1 MKCTTNRKIISK
13 LFGRLAWCWICINVL
28 DIFIMLLRRKNV
40 QRFFSSE
47 PIIYFSHFVSS
58 KNMIFGKTLVKK
70 KSRNPIHIY
79 FKKYPKLFFS
89 NRIGLF
95 WFRFP
100 PVLFARGYWF
110 CGSSMGWGLRPRGYS
125 GTRRYVREYRL
136 YAVEGFT
143 GTNSLYGFRMGE
155 GGFGAPPGED
165 VIVAVIWDLSV
176 IFLMR
181 LP

>member
-1 MKCTTNRKIISK
+1 M
-13 LFGRLAWCWICINVL
+13 V
-28 DIFIMLLRRKNV
+28 
-40 QRFFSSE
+40 
-47 PIIYFSHFVSS
+47 
-58 KNMIFGKTLVKK
+58 
-70 KSRNPIHIY
+70 
-79 FKKYPKLFFS
+79 FS

-125 GTRRYVREYRL
+125 GTRRYVRECRL

-155 GGFGAPPGED
+155 GGFGAPPVGD
-165 VIVAVIWDLSV
+165 VTHG
-176 IFLMR
+176 IFLGLTGEFSYAFTVPR
-181 LP
+181 DTIHIWVQLPRGNPRKFLAGKNVTRIGVPKKYFKAKNIYFSNILVYCIF

>member
-1 MKCTTNRKIISK
+1 MFKDFSAASQLYISVI
-13 LFGRLAWCWICINVL
+13 LWA
-28 DIFIMLLRRKNV
+28 
-40 QRFFSSE
+40 Q
-47 PIIYFSHFVSS
+47 
-58 KNMIFGKTLVKK
+58 KTWFLKK
-70 KSRNPIHIY
+70 KWLKKVAKSNTYNDIY

-125 GTRRYVREYRL
+125 GTRRYVRECRL

-155 GGFGAPPGED
+155 GGFGAPPVGD
-165 VIVAVIWDLSV
+165 VTHG
-176 IFLMR
+176 IFLGFSWGFFLGVYR
-181 LP
+181 YKGHHPHLGTTPTGKS

>member
-1 MKCTTNRKIISK
+1 
-13 LFGRLAWCWICINVL
+13 
-28 DIFIMLLRRKNV
+28 
-40 QRFFSSE
+40 
-47 PIIYFSHFVSS
+47 
-58 KNMIFGKTLVKK
+58 MIFEKSWSKK
-70 KSRNPIHIY
+70 VAKSNTYI
-79 FKKYPKLFFS
+79 FKNIQNYFFS

-125 GTRRYVREYRL
+125 GTRRYVRECRL

-155 GGFGAPPGED
+155 GGFGAPPVGD
-165 VIVAVIWDLSV
+165 VTHG
-176 IFLMR
+176 IFLGFCWWFFFGIFLGFSWDFLGIFLGVYR
-181 LP
+181 YKGHHPHLGTTPTGKS